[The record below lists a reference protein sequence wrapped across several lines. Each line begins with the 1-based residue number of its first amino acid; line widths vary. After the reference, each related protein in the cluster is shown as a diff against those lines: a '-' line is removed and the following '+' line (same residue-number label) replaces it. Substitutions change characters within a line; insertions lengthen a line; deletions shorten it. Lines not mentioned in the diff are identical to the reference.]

1 MPPGSFND
9 GSSIDAYNYNYAW
22 AYASV
27 VLIARYVGLDCVLS
41 LIFLLY

>member
-1 MPPGSFND
+1 MPLSSFND

-27 VLIARYVGLDCVLS
+27 VLIARFVGLDSVLS
-41 LIFLLY
+41 LIFLLH

>member
-27 VLIARYVGLDCVLS
+27 VLIARFVGLDSVLS
-41 LIFLLY
+41 LIFLLH

>member
-9 GSSIDAYNYNYAW
+9 GSSIDVYDYNYAW
-22 AYASV
+22 AYTSV
-27 VLIARYVGLDCVLS
+27 VLIARFVGLHCVLS

>member
-27 VLIARYVGLDCVLS
+27 VLIARYVGLDYILS